1 MLRSWVS
8 SIPLTLRA
16 THRLLST
23 ATPHSLHGCRIPHRA
38 LYEFKGRDVMKYLQG
53 CMTKNVQ
60 SLEECVMSQSFKQGQ
75 NAFYTSFLNPQGRVM
90 ADAFVHMI
98 PTAQEPCVLIELDDT
113 ISEDLITF
121 LRRFKL
127 RSKFQINNVSS
138 QWDVYQVW
146 GKGPLDM
153 TVLHT
158 QPASYAFKDI
168 RTPDMG
174 WRVVVPKGRALPWE
188 NVATALDTDY
198 TIHRISQGVPEGAQ
212 DIHMG
217 SSLPLE
223 SCIDYMQGV
232 DFHKGC
238 YIGQE
243 LTARTFFTG
252 LVRKRIMPVSFS
264 TEPPQLSRSLEIDT
278 CTNIQLPDPDAD
290 VRLKE
295 PDSLGSNETSK
306 PSRSRSAGKFLSGIH
321 NIGLAIL
328 RFEHVDK
335 AQNGEAE
342 HPNLVT
348 EAPDGTTLYLHAF
361 RPSWWKQ

>member
-1 MLRSWVS
+1 MSTKLGTTR
-8 SIPLTLRA
+8 
-16 THRLLST
+16 RLFGTT
-23 ATPHSLHGCRIPHRA
+23 APNLLYGCRIPNRA

-53 CMTKNVQ
+53 SMTKNVQ
-60 SLEECVMSQSFKQGQ
+60 SLEKCITSHSFTQGQ

-98 PTAQEPCVLIELDDT
+98 PTSQEPCVVIEVDGT
-113 ISEDLITF
+113 VSKDLINF

-127 RSKFQINNVSS
+127 RSKFQITDVSD
-138 QWDVYQVW
+138 QWDIFQVW
-146 GKGPLDM
+146 GNGALNMK
-153 TVLHT
+153 VLQT
-158 QPASYAFKDI
+158 QSAAYAFKDI

-174 WRVVVPKGRALPWE
+174 WRVLLPKGRALPWE
-188 NVATALDTDY
+188 NVTSAANTDY
-198 TIHRISQGVPEGAQ
+198 TIHRVLQGVPEGSQ
-212 DIHMG
+212 DIHLG

-252 LVRKRIMPVSFS
+252 LVRKRIMPVSLS
-264 TEPPQLSRSLEIDT
+264 TEPPELIRPLEIDISS
-278 CTNIQLPDPDAD
+278 NILLPDSNAD

-295 PDSLGSNETSK
+295 PDRPGSVEASK
-306 PSRSRSAGKFLSGIH
+306 PTRSRSAGKFLSGIH

-335 AQNGEAE
+335 AQNGKAE

-348 EAPDGTTLYLHAF
+348 EASDGTLLYLHAF
-361 RPSWWKQ
+361 KPSWWKQ